1 MFKRTVYM
9 GLFDIFVSKPGISM
23 PLTSNYTKI
32 LTPCTLYWIVMAL
45 SEPGRM
51 VKSARTAFEIIEY
64 VHDHG
69 GADLDELTNEFELA
83 KSTLHGYISTL
94 ESLEYLV
101 SDGGSYHLSLKFLY
115 HGTAAR
121 NSVPIAGQADEIL
134 SALADETSLAAWL
147 VVEEHG
153 RAVYLDRAVGDE
165 IVQTYGRISKRTDLH
180 GPAAGKAILAHL
192 SDKMIDAIV
201 DNYGLP
207 ARTEYTISNEEEL
220 HEELSSVRKRGY
232 ATSKHEVALGVQSVA
247 APVIHEG
254 RVLGAI
260 SVSGTSNQ
268 IDDRYFEE
276 NLPDVITTAA
286 ANLADRYVEQ
296 YG

>member
-1 MFKRTVYM
+1 
-9 GLFDIFVSKPGISM
+9 
-23 PLTSNYTKI
+23 
-32 LTPCTLYWIVMAL
+32 MAL

-51 VKSARTAFEIIEY
+51 VKSAQTAFEIIEY

-69 GADLDELTNEFELA
+69 GADLEEVTDEFDLA
-83 KSTLHGYISTL
+83 KSTLHGYLSTL

-101 SDGGSYHLSLKFLY
+101 SDGGSYHLSLKFLS

-121 NSVPIAGQADEIL
+121 NSIPISGQADGIL
-134 SALADETSLAAWL
+134 SDLADETGLVAWL

-153 RAVYLDRAVGDE
+153 RAVYLDRAVADE
-165 IVQTYGRISKRTDLH
+165 VGQTYGRISKRTDLH

-192 SDKMIDAIV
+192 ADGKLDAIV

-207 ARTEYTISNEEEL
+207 GRTEYTIINEEEL
-220 HEELSSVRKRGY
+220 HEELSMVRRQGY
-232 ATSKHEVALGVQSVA
+232 ATSKHEVALGIQSVG
-247 APVIHEG
+247 APVLHEG
-254 RVLGAI
+254 SVLGAI

-276 NLPDVITTAA
+276 ELPALITTAA
-286 ANLADRYVEQ
+286 NDLADRYVAQ
-296 YG
+296 HG

>member
-1 MFKRTVYM
+1 
-9 GLFDIFVSKPGISM
+9 
-23 PLTSNYTKI
+23 
-32 LTPCTLYWIVMAL
+32 MAL

-64 VHDHG
+64 VHDHAG
-69 GADLDELTNEFELA
+69 VDLDGLTDEFDLA
-83 KSTLHGYISTL
+83 RSTLHGYLSTL

-101 SDGGSYHLSLKFLY
+101 SDGGSYQLSLKFLY

-121 NSVPIAGQADEIL
+121 NSVALSEQVDGTL
-134 SALADETSLAAWL
+134 SALADETGLVAWL

-153 RAVYLDRAVGDE
+153 RAIYLDRAVGDE
-165 IVQTYGRISKRTDLH
+165 AVQTYGRISKRTDLH

-192 SDKMIDAIV
+192 SDTMIDAIV

-207 ARTEYTISNEEEL
+207 ARTEYTISDGEEL
-220 HEELSSVRKRGY
+220 REELSTVRQRGY

-247 APVIHEG
+247 APVHHEG

-260 SVSGTSNQ
+260 SVSGMTNQ
-268 IDDRYFEE
+268 VDDRYFEE
-276 NLPDVITTAA
+276 ALPDVVTTAA
-286 ANLADRYVEQ
+286 ADVADRYVEHP
-296 YG
+296 G

>member
-1 MFKRTVYM
+1 
-9 GLFDIFVSKPGISM
+9 
-23 PLTSNYTKI
+23 
-32 LTPCTLYWIVMAL
+32 MAL
-45 SEPGRM
+45 SEPSRM

-64 VHDHG
+64 IHDHG
-69 GADLDELTNEFELA
+69 GADLDELTDEFDLA
-83 KSTLHGYISTL
+83 KSTVHGYLSTL

-101 SDGGSYHLSLKFLY
+101 SDGGSYHLSLKFLS

-121 NSVPIAGQADEIL
+121 NAVPISGQADAIL
-134 SALADETSLAAWL
+134 SALADETGLVAWL

-165 IVQTYGRISKRTDLH
+165 VGQTYGRISKRTDLH

-192 SDKMIDAIV
+192 SDAKIGAIV

-207 ARTEYTISNEEEL
+207 ARTEYTISNEDEL
-220 HEELSSVRKRGY
+220 HAELSTVRQRGY

-247 APVIHEG
+247 APVHHEG
-254 RVLGAI
+254 SVLGAI
-260 SVSGTSNQ
+260 SVSGTSNH

-276 NLPDVITTAA
+276 ELPDVITTAA
-286 ANLADRYVEQ
+286 TDLADRYVEQ

>member
-1 MFKRTVYM
+1 
-9 GLFDIFVSKPGISM
+9 
-23 PLTSNYTKI
+23 
-32 LTPCTLYWIVMAL
+32 MAL

-51 VKSARTAFEIIEY
+51 VKSVQTAFEITEY

-69 GADLDELTNEFELA
+69 GADLDELTVEFDLA
-83 KSTLHGYISTL
+83 RSTLHGYLSTL

-101 SDGGSYHLSLKFLY
+101 MDGGSYHLSLKFFY

-121 NSVPIAGQADEIL
+121 NSVPISGQADEIL
-134 SALADETSLAAWL
+134 SALADATSLVAWL

-153 RAVYLDRAVGDE
+153 RAVYLDRADGNE
-165 IVQTYGRISKRTDLH
+165 TAQTYGRISKRTDLH
-180 GPAAGKAILAHL
+180 APAAGKAIMAHL
-192 SDKMIDAIV
+192 SDKTIDAIV

-207 ARTEYTISNEEEL
+207 ARTEYTISDGEEL
-220 HEELSSVRKRGY
+220 REELSTVRQRGY
-232 ATSKHEVALGVQSVA
+232 ATSEHEVALGVQSMA
-247 APVIHEG
+247 APVHHEG

-276 NLPDVITTAA
+276 DLPDVITTAA
-286 ANLADRYVEQ
+286 ADLADRYVEHH
-296 YG
+296 G

>member
-1 MFKRTVYM
+1 MPVWAIYKES
-9 GLFDIFVSKPGISM
+9 FDIFVSEGAENTRFVP
-23 PLTSNYTKI
+23 NYTKI
-32 LTPCTLYWIVMAL
+32 LTGGTLYYVVMAL

-51 VKSARTAFEIIEY
+51 VKSARNAFEIIEY
-64 VHDHG
+64 LHDHG
-69 GADLDELTNEFELA
+69 GADLGELTEEFDLA
-83 KSTLHGYISTL
+83 KSTIHGYLSTL

-101 SDGGSYHLSLKFLY
+101 NDGAGYHLSLKFLY

-121 NSVPIAGQADEIL
+121 NSVPISGQADEIL
-134 SALADETSLAAWL
+134 SALADETSLVAWL

-165 IVQTYGRISKRTDLH
+165 VVQTYGRISKRTDLH
-180 GPAAGKAILAHL
+180 GTAAGKAILAHL
-192 SDKMIDAIV
+192 SDEMIDTIV

-207 ARTEYTISNEEEL
+207 ARTEYTITDVDEL
-220 HEELSSVRKRGY
+220 HEELSTVRQRGY

-247 APVIHEG
+247 APVHHEG

-276 NLPDVITTAA
+276 DLPDVMTTAA
-286 ANLADRYVEQ
+286 ADLADRYVEHHA
-296 YG
+296 